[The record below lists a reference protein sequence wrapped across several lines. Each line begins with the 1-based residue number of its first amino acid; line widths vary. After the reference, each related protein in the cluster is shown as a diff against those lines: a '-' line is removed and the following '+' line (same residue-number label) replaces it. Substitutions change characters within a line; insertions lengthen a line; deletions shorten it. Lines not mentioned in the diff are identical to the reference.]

1 MSPKFMDGK
10 AFAKQLRS
18 EIEKQVK
25 EFSIPV
31 GLGTIL
37 VGDDPGSIAYV
48 EGKHRDCA
56 EVGIKSIRINLPV
69 TASTDEVIAAVGK
82 LNTDPLCTGFIVQLP
97 LPNSIDVQKVLA
109 AINPKKDA
117 DGLTPS
123 NLGNLVL
130 GFNTITPCT
139 PLAIVALLEEYKVS
153 LAGQKVLI
161 IGRGRT
167 VGRPLSIL
175 LSQKPYNATVILA
188 HSATT
193 NLAQLLQDADIVIS
207 AIGIA
212 HFIKPEMIKKD
223 AIVVDVGISRLNNQL
238 VGDVDPRV
246 IDVASLFAPMP
257 GGIGPMTRVMLLR
270 NLIKLAQDEK

>member
-18 EIEKQVK
+18 EIKKQVK
-25 EFSIPV
+25 DFSKPV

-69 TASTDEVIAAVGK
+69 TASTDEVIAAVSK

>member
-1 MSPKFMDGK
+1 MDGK

-18 EIEKQVK
+18 EIKKQVK
-25 EFSIPV
+25 DFSKPV

-69 TASTDEVIAAVGK
+69 TASTDEVIAAVSK

>member
-25 EFSIPV
+25 DFSIPV

-69 TASTDEVIAAVGK
+69 TASTDEVIAAVSK

>member
-25 EFSIPV
+25 DFSIPV

-69 TASTDEVIAAVGK
+69 TASTDEVIAAVSK

-117 DGLTPS
+117 DGLTSS

>member
-18 EIEKQVK
+18 EIKKQVK
-25 EFSIPV
+25 DFSKPV

-193 NLAQLLQDADIVIS
+193 NLAQQLQDADIVIS

-212 HFIKPEMIKKD
+212 HFIKPEMIKKY

-270 NLIKLAQDEK
+270 NLIKLAQNEK

>member
-25 EFSIPV
+25 DFSIPV

-69 TASTDEVIAAVGK
+69 TASTDEVIAAVSK

-188 HSATT
+188 HSATA

>member
-69 TASTDEVIAAVGK
+69 TASTDEVIAAVSK